1 MKIQYHEDG
10 KSLWQYYL
18 ADAHCSCGC
27 NCFHKGYDGKIIH
40 CICNACDRDIGT
52 IKPEYTGRE
61 LSEGIWIDI
70 KEVN

>member
-10 KSLWQYYL
+10 NLWQYYTERPQ
-18 ADAHCSCGC
+18 CSCGC
-27 NCFHKGYDGKIIH
+27 NCFHQGYDGKIIH

-61 LSEGIWIDI
+61 LSKGIWVDAKELI
-70 KEVN
+70 K